1 MHDVYER
8 RDVRVY
14 LNDVD
19 IVIKCRFFM
28 SCWLHAATFRT
39 YNIRKY
45 HAPKKCYLLSHHW
58 LLLLLLF
65 QQQRALFS
73 CSAHII
79 MHTQKTLTH
88 CTRCSHH
95 IYIYNIRNIRSNELK
110 IDGEMCVWAF
120 VGSVI
125 AASFFF
131 DKNGFGR
138 SAYTLVLCAFAL
150 LFLYFI
156 LLLLLL
162 VGWLWS

>member
-131 DKNGFGR
+131 RQKRLRPFCIHIGIVR
-138 SAYTLVLCAFAL
+138 LCSFI
-150 LFLYFI
+150 FVFYFI
-156 LLLLLL
+156 VVV